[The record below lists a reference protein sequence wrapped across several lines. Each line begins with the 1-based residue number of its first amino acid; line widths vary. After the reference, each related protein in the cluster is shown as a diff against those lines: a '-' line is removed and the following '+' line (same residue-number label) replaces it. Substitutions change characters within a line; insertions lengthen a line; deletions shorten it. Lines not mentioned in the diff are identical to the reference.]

1 MIYARAFYT
10 YIPNNTKNNNIKLF
24 LSSVQIY
31 RDFFYESLFYTI
43 LIVININIIFK
54 IYVKFIN
61 IIMHLWSRTF
71 IETISLYEFQWM
83 KT

>member
-1 MIYARAFYT
+1 MLLRS
-10 YIPNNTKNNNIKLF
+10 IPNNTKNNNIKLF

-61 IIMHLWSRTF
+61 IIMHL
-71 IETISLYEFQWM
+71 
-83 KT
+83 

>member
-1 MIYARAFYT
+1 MLLRS
-10 YIPNNTKNNNIKLF
+10 IPNNTKNNNIKLF

-61 IIMHLWSRTF
+61 IIMHSF
-71 IETISLYEFQWM
+71 IETIGLYEFQWM

>member
-1 MIYARAFYT
+1 MLVRS
-10 YIPNNTKNNNIKLF
+10 IPNNTKNNNIKLF

-61 IIMHLWSRTF
+61 IIMHSF
-71 IETISLYEFQWM
+71 IETIGLYEFQWM

>member
-1 MIYARAFYT
+1 MLVRS
-10 YIPNNTKNNNIKLF
+10 IPNNTKNNNIKLF

-61 IIMHLWSRTF
+61 IIMHSF
-71 IETISLYEFQWM
+71 IETIGLYEFQ
-83 KT
+83 